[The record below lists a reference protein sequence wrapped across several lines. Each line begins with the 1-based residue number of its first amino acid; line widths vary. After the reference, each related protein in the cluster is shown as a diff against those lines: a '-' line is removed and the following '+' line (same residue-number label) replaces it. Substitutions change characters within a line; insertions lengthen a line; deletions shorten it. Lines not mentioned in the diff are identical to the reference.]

1 VQPYLVHSVVH
12 EEGYS
17 AEVSLRWG
25 FKCSTKL
32 KNYLKNRDIEEAQ
45 KALYDI
51 RESIKDALF
60 LLGFR
65 GEI

>member
-1 VQPYLVHSVVH
+1 MKGESVEIRH
-12 EEGYS
+12 PHYKKPED
-17 AEVSLRWG
+17 SLRCG
-25 FKCSTKL
+25 FKCSTKV
-32 KNYLKNRDIEEAQ
+32 KNYPKNRDIEEAQ

-51 RESIKDALF
+51 RESIKEALF

>member
-1 VQPYLVHSVVH
+1 MKGESVDIRH
-12 EEGYS
+12 PHYTKPED
-17 AEVSLRWG
+17 SLRWG
-25 FKCSTKL
+25 FKCSTKV
-32 KNYLKNRDIEEAQ
+32 KNYLKNGDIEEAQ